1 MMDDIWPIQEFGFNN
16 TVQFDRIHKIMAI
29 VVDIKNETIVKA
41 VIDTARSEGID
52 DLIVLDKEFVLR
64 AIRNELERF
73 MNGV

>member
-16 TVQFDRIHKIMAI
+16 TAQFDRIHKIMAS

-73 MNGV
+73 VNGV